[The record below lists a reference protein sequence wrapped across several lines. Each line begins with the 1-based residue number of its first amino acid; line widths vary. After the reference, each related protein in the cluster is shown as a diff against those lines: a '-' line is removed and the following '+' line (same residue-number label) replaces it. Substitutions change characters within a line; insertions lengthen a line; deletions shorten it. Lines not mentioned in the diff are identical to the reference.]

1 MSFPSFKQFFRVAMS
16 VAVLGVAQGAGAE
29 VLGEVA
35 PYLLST
41 CPVSGSE
48 LGAMGEPVSKVYDG
62 KEVKFC
68 CAGCPAKYEAD
79 RAKYDA
85 QVEADLIAS
94 QTPYY
99 PPDTCVVSGKKLGA
113 MGEPVNYID
122 GNTLVRFC
130 CKDCLPKFQENRD
143 EYRSSLD
150 QAVVQK
156 QGSDFPLDTCVV
168 SGDKFGGDM
177 GEPIDYVAGNRLIR
191 LCCKG
196 CIKDAAKDP
205 AKYLQMI
212 DKGQGGGA
220 AEGSEHSD
228 GHGNHKHA
236 PADSGAAEGSG
247 HSGGHHNQ
255 KHASSDHK

>member
-1 MSFPSFKQFFRVAMS
+1 MRFPSFKQFFRVATIT
-16 VAVLGVAQGAGAE
+16 AVMGVAQGVVAEEPAE
-29 VLGEVA
+29 VVL
-35 PYLLST
+35 YLLST

-68 CAGCPAKYEAD
+68 CGGCPAKYEAD

-85 QVEADLIAS
+85 QIEADLIAS

-99 PPDTCVVSGKKLGA
+99 PLDTCVVSGKKLGA

-130 CKDCLPKFQENRD
+130 CRDCVPKFQENRD

-191 LCCKG
+191 LCCKS

-205 AKYLQMI
+205 AKYLQML
-212 DKGQGGGA
+212 DEGRA
-220 AEGSEHSD
+220 ASEGSGHSD
-228 GHGNHKHA
+228 SHPKDKHA
-236 PADSGAAEGSG
+236 PAGSSGAAEGSG

-255 KHASSDHK
+255 KHVSSDHK